1 MKRILSAITLT
12 MLTMAGVIT
21 AQDRD
26 KKIMWE
32 EKPDYISIE
41 TGHESEN
48 AIGIFYDEKTEYMY
62 NPGGDL
68 EMIHTLHRRIRLA
81 TDDAVNGFNKLS
93 VSMSD
98 VIEMIETKA
107 RVIKPDGKTV
117 EFNQENIREIVD
129 GESRDNFRIFAIDGI
144 EKGDD
149 IEYLIIRR
157 MKSANFGR
165 AFYQF
170 EFPVLK
176 ASFELIS
183 PKNLKYAAKGY
194 NGFPQPVADTTA
206 DGRNRLFCS
215 TENLTGL
222 RSEEYFYQNPGRA
235 RVEFKLEYNLARGR
249 GSILRWSDAAQRIY
263 ELIYSDVDQKSVQ
276 KWLKSV
282 GAGRGTSL
290 EKAAA
295 IEDYIKNNIHIDE
308 GDSPEFND
316 LEFVRTRKVTDEQ
329 GVVRVYANLFRA
341 LGIKH
346 EIVLTSER
354 DHLKFDPDFQSW
366 NYLRKYLI
374 FLQDDRVYIDPA
386 NDLFRIGCVP
396 GELTATWGLFIS
408 VVKIGDFESGVGKVK
423 YIEPAPYSDNYD
435 NMYIEIS
442 ADPLTSVTRIK
453 STRGLKGLSGGYISL
468 IYRNVDEEK
477 KQELLKSVME
487 SKATNPDY
495 TNLTA
500 ADKTDI
506 DFMRDAGF
514 IILSDF
520 STASLLETAGDKL
533 LLNFGEIIGPQVELY
548 DQENKERSAESDF
561 NRWYYRRLVFRV
573 PEGYRIA
580 NPEASEMKIT
590 GNAGG
595 ETAFGFISS
604 WTYSGDTYTVDID
617 EYYKRIFI
625 EPSEFAGFRNVVNAA
640 ANFNKVVLI
649 LEKK

>member
-1 MKRILSAITLT
+1 MKRILSTVTLLLVT
-12 MLTMAGVIT
+12 LGGVII
-21 AQDRD
+21 AQDHVNSPR
-26 KKIMWE
+26 WE
-32 EKPDYISIE
+32 EKPDYLSIE
-41 TGHESEN
+41 AGHDTEN
-48 AIGIFYDEKTEYMY
+48 AIGIFYNEKTEYMY
-62 NPGGDL
+62 NPDGEL
-68 EMIHTLHRRIRLA
+68 EMIHTLHRRIRLC
-81 TDDAVNGFNKLS
+81 TDNAVNGFNKLS

-98 VIEMIETKA
+98 VIETIETKA
-107 RVIKPDGKTV
+107 RVIKPDGRTV
-117 EFNQENIREIVD
+117 EFNRQNIREIID
-129 GESRDNFRIFAIDGI
+129 AESRDNYRIFAIDGI

-149 IEYLIIRR
+149 LEYLIIRR
-157 MKSANFGR
+157 MKGANFGK

-194 NGFPQPVADTTA
+194 NGFPQPVADTIA
-206 DGRNRLFCS
+206 DGKNRLSCNAV
-215 TENLTGL
+215 NLDGL
-222 RSEEYFYQNPGRA
+222 RGEDYFYQNPGRA

-263 ELIYSDVDQKSVQ
+263 EILYGSVDQKAVQ

-282 GAGRGTSL
+282 DTGRGTPY

-295 IEDYIKNNIHIDE
+295 IEDYIKNHIHIDE

-354 DHLKFDPDFQSW
+354 DHLKFDPEFQSW

-374 FLQDDRVYIDPA
+374 YLPDDKVYIDPA
-386 NDLFRIGCVP
+386 NDLYRIGCVP
-396 GELTATWGLFIS
+396 GELTATHGLFIS
-408 VVKIGDFESGVGKVK
+408 IVKIGDFESGVGKIRF
-423 YIEPAPYSDNYD
+423 IEPVPYRENYD

-442 ADPLTSVTRIK
+442 TDPQTGVTRITA
-453 STRGLKGLSGGYISL
+453 TRGLRGLSGGYISM
-468 IYRNVDEEK
+468 IYKNIDEEK

-495 TNLTA
+495 RTLTVL
-500 ADKTDI
+500 DKSDI
-506 DFMRDAGF
+506 DFISNAGF
-514 IILSDF
+514 IIYSDF
-520 STASLLETAGDKL
+520 TTASLLETAGDKL

-573 PEGYRIA
+573 PEGYRIV
-580 NPEASEMKIT
+580 NPEAAEMNIT
-590 GNAGG
+590 GTAGG
-595 ETAFGFISS
+595 EKAFGFVSA
-604 WTYSGDTYTVDID
+604 WTYEGDTYTVDID
-617 EYYKRIFI
+617 EYYSRVFV
-625 EPSEFAGFRNVVNAA
+625 EPSEFSGFRNVVNAA

-649 LEKK
+649 LEKR

>member
-1 MKRILSAITLT
+1 MKRILSAITLI

-32 EKPDYISIE
+32 EKPDYISIVA
-41 TGHESEN
+41 GHESEN

-62 NPGGDL
+62 NPDGDL
-68 EMIHTLHRRIRLA
+68 EMVHTLHRRIRLA

-149 IEYLIIRR
+149 LEYLIIRR

-408 VVKIGDFESGVGKVK
+408 VVKIGDFESGVGKIK

-442 ADPLTSVTRIK
+442 ADPQTSVTRIK

-495 TNLTA
+495 TTLTA

>member
-62 NPGGDL
+62 NPDGDL

-408 VVKIGDFESGVGKVK
+408 VVKIGDFESGVGKIK

-442 ADPLTSVTRIK
+442 ADPQTSVTRIK

>member
-1 MKRILSAITLT
+1 MMRIFLIVTL
-12 MLTMAGVIT
+12 LLVTMAGMT
-21 AQDRD
+21 SAQGWNNT
-26 KKIMWE
+26 IQWE
-32 EKPDYISIE
+32 EKPAYPAID
-41 TGHESEN
+41 TGHETEN
-48 AIGIFYDEKTEYMY
+48 AIGIFYNEKMEYVY
-62 NPGGDL
+62 NPDGDL
-68 EMIHTLHRRIRLA
+68 EMIHTFHRRIRLK

-107 RVIKPDGKTV
+107 RVIKPDGKAV

-129 GESRDNFRIFAIDGI
+129 AESMDNYRIFAIDGI

-149 IEYLIIRR
+149 LEYLITRR

-206 DGRNRLFCS
+206 DGRNRLSC
-215 TENLTGL
+215 TAEDLAGL
-222 RSEEYFYQNPGRA
+222 RGEDYFYQNPGRA
-235 RVEFKLEYNLARGR
+235 RVEYKLEYNLARGR

-263 ELIYSDVDQKSVQ
+263 ELIYGDVDQKVVQ

-282 GAGRGTSL
+282 DTGRGTPY

-295 IEDYIKNNIHIDE
+295 IEDYLKNNIHIDD
-308 GDSPEFND
+308 GDSPEFKD

-329 GVVRVYANLFRA
+329 GIVRVYANLFRA
-341 LGIKH
+341 LDIKH

-354 DHLKFDPDFQSW
+354 DHLKFDPDFHSW

-374 FLQDDRVYIDPA
+374 YLPEEKVYIDPA
-386 NDLFRIGCVP
+386 NDLYRIGCVP
-396 GELTATWGLFIS
+396 GELTATNGLFIS
-408 VVKIGDFESGVGKVK
+408 IVRIGDFESGVGKIK
-423 YIEPAPYSDNYD
+423 FIEPAPYRENYD
-435 NMYIEIS
+435 NMYIDIS
-442 ADPLTSVTRIK
+442 TDPVTSVTRIK
-453 STRGLKGLSGGYISL
+453 STRGLRGLSGGYISL
-468 IYRNVDEEK
+468 IYKNIDEEK

-487 SKATNPDY
+487 SKASNPDY
-495 TNLTA
+495 RTLTVL
-500 ADKTDI
+500 DKTDI
-506 DFMRDAGF
+506 DFISNAGF
-514 IILSDF
+514 IIYSDF
-520 STASLLETAGDKL
+520 TTESLLETAGDKL

-561 NRWYYRRLVFRV
+561 NRWYYRRLVFKV
-573 PEGYRIA
+573 PEGYRIV
-580 NPEASEMKIT
+580 NPEAAEMNIT
-590 GNAGG
+590 GTSGG

-604 WTYSGDTYTVDID
+604 WTYSGDKYTVDID
-617 EYYKRIFI
+617 EYYRRIFI

-649 LEKK
+649 LEKE

>member
-1 MKRILSAITLT
+1 
-12 MLTMAGVIT
+12 
-21 AQDRD
+21 
-26 KKIMWE
+26 
-32 EKPDYISIE
+32 
-41 TGHESEN
+41 
-48 AIGIFYDEKTEYMY
+48 

-276 KWLKSV
+276 KWLKSFD
-282 GAGRGTSL
+282 AGRGTSL

-408 VVKIGDFESGVGKVK
+408 VVKIGDFESGVGKIK
-423 YIEPAPYSDNYD
+423 YIGPAPYSDNYD

-442 ADPLTSVTRIK
+442 ADPQTSVTRIK

>member
-1 MKRILSAITLT
+1 MKRILSAITLI

-32 EKPDYISIE
+32 EKPDYISIVA
-41 TGHESEN
+41 GHESEN

-62 NPGGDL
+62 NPDGDL
-68 EMIHTLHRRIRLA
+68 EMVHTLHRRIRLA

-149 IEYLIIRR
+149 LEYLIIRR

-408 VVKIGDFESGVGKVK
+408 VVKIGDFESGVGKIK

-442 ADPLTSVTRIK
+442 ADPQTSVTRIK
-453 STRGLKGLSGGYISL
+453 SSRGLKGLSGGYISL

-495 TNLTA
+495 TTLTA

>member
-32 EKPDYISIE
+32 EKPDYISIVA
-41 TGHESEN
+41 GHESEN

-62 NPGGDL
+62 NPDGDL
-68 EMIHTLHRRIRLA
+68 EMVHTLHRRIRLA

-149 IEYLIIRR
+149 LEYLIIRR

-408 VVKIGDFESGVGKVK
+408 VVKIGDFESGVGKIK

-442 ADPLTSVTRIK
+442 ADPQTSVTRIK
-453 STRGLKGLSGGYISL
+453 SSRGLKGLSGGYISL

-495 TNLTA
+495 TTLTA

>member
-32 EKPDYISIE
+32 EKPDYISIVA
-41 TGHESEN
+41 GHESEN

-62 NPGGDL
+62 NPDGDL
-68 EMIHTLHRRIRLA
+68 EMVHTLHRRIRLA

-149 IEYLIIRR
+149 LEYLIIRR

-408 VVKIGDFESGVGKVK
+408 VVKIGDFESGVGKIK

-442 ADPLTSVTRIK
+442 ADPQTSVTRIK

-495 TNLTA
+495 TTLTA

>member
-1 MKRILSAITLT
+1 MKRIFSAITLT

-62 NPGGDL
+62 NPDGDL

-194 NGFPQPVADTTA
+194 NGFPQPVTDTTA

-282 GAGRGTSL
+282 GASRGTSL
-290 EKAAA
+290 DKAAA

-354 DHLKFDPDFQSW
+354 NHLKFDPDFQSW

-374 FLQDDRVYIDPA
+374 FLQDDRVYIDPV

-408 VVKIGDFESGVGKVK
+408 VVKIGDFESGVGKIK

-442 ADPLTSVTRIK
+442 ADPQTSVARIK